1 MPAHRPPPGCT
12 VVRHRGA
19 RRMTLRVSR
28 AGVRLTVPPAARP
41 GEVEAFLRASAEWIS
56 EQRERLGPAPGPLA
70 AGDRVALLD
79 EELDLVVRPARRRS
93 SADREGGG
101 LAVAL
106 APGADLDAVVERWY
120 RREAGALLG
129 GRARALAARLGAEVA
144 AVSIRDGRS
153 RWGSCAPSGRLSFS
167 WRLLLAPEAVAE
179 YVVAHEACHL
189 VRPDH
194 SPAYWALVDDLV
206 PDARAQRAWL
216 REHGDRLHLG
226 PAWRSRS
233 GQAEET
239 GDEPRSCRRM
249 DAAHADVRG
258 RRR

>member
-1 MPAHRPPPGCT
+1 MPAHRLPPGCA

-41 GEVEAFLRASAEWIS
+41 GEIEAFLRASAGWIA
-56 EQRERLGPAPGPLA
+56 EQRERLGPAAAPLA
-70 AGDRVALLD
+70 DGDRVALLD
-79 EELDLVVRPARRRS
+79 EELELAVRPGGRRS
-93 SADREGGG
+93 SARRAAGR

-106 APGADLDAVVERWY
+106 APGADVDDVVERWY
-120 RREAGALLG
+120 RREAGAVLG

-144 AVSIRDGRS
+144 AVSIRDQRS
-153 RWGSCAPSGRLSFS
+153 RWGSCAPTGRLSFS
-167 WRLLLAPEAVAE
+167 WRLLLAPGAVAE
-179 YVVAHEACHL
+179 YVVVHEACHL
-189 VRPDH
+189 VRRDH
-194 SPAYWALVDDLV
+194 SPAYWALVEDLM

-233 GQAEET
+233 G
-239 GDEPRSCRRM
+239 PS
-249 DAAHADVRG
+249 
-258 RRR
+258 